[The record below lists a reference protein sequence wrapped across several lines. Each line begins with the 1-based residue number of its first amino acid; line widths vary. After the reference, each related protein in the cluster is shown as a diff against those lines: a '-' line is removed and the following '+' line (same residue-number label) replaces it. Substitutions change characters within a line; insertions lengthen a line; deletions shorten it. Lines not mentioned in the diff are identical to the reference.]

1 MYQFFLWNRVSKQRH
16 STEMDFDE
24 ADDGST
30 LLPLVVS
37 DVTNILSILP
47 KSRSLLA
54 QVKHWL

>member
-47 KSRSLLA
+47 KSR
-54 QVKHWL
+54 